1 MYSAIPRTNLEACGA
16 VHYQYQHPLDSQ
28 KSTSTIN
35 AHININMTKSQP
47 KHDITVPVDF
57 DVTGKESVC
66 VADTYVV
73 TVDFDV
79 TATRVS
85 GKLLCH
91 SGL

>member
-1 MYSAIPRTNLEACGA
+1 MHTSISTWQKA
-16 VHYQYQHPLDSQ
+16 SQ
-28 KSTSTIN
+28 
-35 AHININMTKSQP
+35 NMTIMSW
-47 KHDITVPVDF
+47 HDITVPVDF

-91 SGL
+91 SGLW